1 MRLRMRLRSG
11 APVALEFNS
20 LPGLANASATE
31 RFRVRDLWNR
41 TELGVF
47 AKQLTLV
54 VPDHGVRLVL
64 VSRSAEEE

>member
-1 MRLRMRLRSG
+1 M
-11 APVALEFNS
+11 ALEFNS
-20 LPGLANASATE
+20 LPGLGNASATE
-31 RFRVRDLWNR
+31 RFSVRDLWNR

-47 AKQLTLV
+47 SKQMSLV

>member
-1 MRLRMRLRSG
+1 MRLRSG

-20 LPGLANASATE
+20 LPGLANASAAE

-47 AKQLTLV
+47 AKQVTLV

-64 VSRSAEEE
+64 VSRSAEED